1 MDGGRPAGYLDR
13 VSNAADVLSKELPE
27 KLGQHPEIAVA
38 YLFGSQARGDAW
50 AESDVDIGLVYRTR
64 QTPRAVHE
72 RVADAVA
79 RDVGAVTGIERVDVV
94 DLEAQGPL
102 FCHRVLCEGRRLF
115 VADEARR
122 IDFESDAI
130 VRGIDFRP
138 TYEIATRGKIQA
150 LRRWLRESHDVGA
163 SPTEAGRPEGQS
175 R

>member
-1 MDGGRPAGYLDR
+1 MSDVAR
-13 VSNAADVLSKELPE
+13 VLAE
-27 KLGQHPEIAVA
+27 KLPAKIAEYPEIAVA

-50 AESDVDIGLVYRTR
+50 GESDVDIGLVYRTR
-64 QTPRAVHE
+64 KTPRAVHE

-79 RDVGAVTGIERVDVV
+79 RHVGAITGIERVDVL
-94 DLEAQGPL
+94 DLEAQGPF
-102 FCHRVLCEGRRLF
+102 FCHQVLCDGRRLF

-122 IDFESDAI
+122 VDFESDSI

-138 TYEIATRGKIQA
+138 TYEIATRGKVQA
-150 LRRWLRESHDVGA
+150 LRRWLRETHDVGA